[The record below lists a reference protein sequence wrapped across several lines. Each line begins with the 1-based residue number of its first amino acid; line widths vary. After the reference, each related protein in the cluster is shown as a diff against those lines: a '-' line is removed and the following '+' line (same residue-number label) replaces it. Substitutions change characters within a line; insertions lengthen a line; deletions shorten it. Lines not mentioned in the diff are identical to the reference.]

1 MEVVECHASTPFST
15 RLP

>member
-1 MEVVECHASTPFST
+1 MKVVECHTSTPFST